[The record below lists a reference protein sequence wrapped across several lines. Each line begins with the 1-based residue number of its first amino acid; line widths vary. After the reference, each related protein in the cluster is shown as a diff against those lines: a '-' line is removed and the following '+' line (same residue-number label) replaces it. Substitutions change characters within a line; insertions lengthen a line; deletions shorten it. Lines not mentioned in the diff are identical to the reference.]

1 VYLSIELTL
10 QKFDFFSL
18 HLWLDFLVT
27 MIYKF
32 RIILDT
38 EEDIFRDIAIAD
50 SDTLEDLHQTI
61 SNAFGFDGTE
71 MASFYTCDDKWNQ
84 QDEIPLFE
92 MEENSE
98 NRQSTMRDFVLK
110 DILHQEQTKII
121 YVYDFLNMFTFFV
134 ELASIEEEQIGVSY
148 PTLLFAQGEI
158 SGIDQK
164 EFQIDDIVE
173 PENYTDFEADL
184 DNDDLDEFG
193 EYSDFPQD
201 DWN

>member
-1 VYLSIELTL
+1 
-10 QKFDFFSL
+10 
-18 HLWLDFLVT
+18 

-50 SDTLEDLHQTI
+50 SDTLEDLHQAI
-61 SNAFGFDGTE
+61 SNAFGFDGNE

-84 QDEIPLFE
+84 EDEIPLFE
-92 MEENSE
+92 MEEATQV
-98 NRQSTMRDFVLK
+98 RQSTMRDFVLK
-110 DILHQEQTKII
+110 DILHKQQTKII

-134 ELASIEEEQIGVSY
+134 ELATIEEKENGVSY

-158 SGIDQK
+158 LGIDQK
-164 EFQIDDIVE
+164 EFQVDDDLKQ
-173 PENYTDFEADL
+173 ENYVDFEDSL
-184 DNDDLDEFG
+184 LDDLDEFDQ
-193 EYSDFPQD
+193 YNDFPQD